1 MSTSQGSLSLAQ
13 LDLLRASVVQEVQ
26 AIINEDHLQEQ
37 FRLDRDFRQQREEI
51 EQLRNSVETIKQRL
65 EEAEHD
71 AANAS
76 AIGTLTARQGCR
88 CQQSR
93 CIEGH
98 PQSGGSVGGLERS
111 AQGEIPSAHENN
123 PGEIRGATEIRPQ
136 RSAVNV
142 EHWHLDGTVI
152 QGRGFRVGIGI
163 NLGAFF
169 ACLGVF
175 LLYLGAVCFYI
186 GALLST

>member
-1 MSTSQGSLSLAQ
+1 MGWNARLRVRY
-13 LDLLRASVVQEVQ
+13 LLLTRYEDIVCLYAVV
-26 AIINEDHLQEQ
+26 
-37 FRLDRDFRQQREEI
+37 
-51 EQLRNSVETIKQRL
+51 
-65 EEAEHD
+65 
-71 AANAS
+71 
-76 AIGTLTARQGCR
+76 LTVVT
-88 CQQSR
+88 
-93 CIEGH
+93 H
-98 PQSGGSVGGLERS
+98 FK
-111 AQGEIPSAHENN
+111 NN